1 MSLKEKDLEAEKK
14 ERMSFDSKTNGGKD
28 GGIDVQDI
36 LDQTNDR
43 SGPASGNLERE
54 DKETRRII
62 RKIDLRLLPT
72 LAIIY
77 AFALIDRVN
86 LPNARIA
93 GMDEDLG
100 LSVGSRYSIL
110 TMIFFIPYI
119 IFQFPANIVI
129 RKLGPAVW
137 LPSLVVCWGAVT
149 IGMGFVTH
157 WTQALGCR
165 IILGVLEAGYY
176 PGCVFLLSC
185 WYVRFEVQKRFS
197 GFYLLALLASGFS
210 NILAWGLSEMKGL
223 GGLNGWQWI
232 FAIEGAITILLGF
245 MGYVTIIDFP
255 DKASNPSPITKHPFL
270 TVQESTI
277 VLARIQR
284 DRGDAVVDKLTWA
297 TIRHHLKDWKIWE
310 FAWLYFLNN
319 VVAYSWGY
327 FLPIILR
334 NDMGYSVSMSQIM
347 SFPPYVLAAAWMFAT
362 AWVADRYRKRG
373 LIIIFNCS
381 WAVIG
386 VCMMAFVKNPQA
398 RYAGVVFLGV
408 SGANA
413 NVPSLLSYMHNN
425 IVGQMKR
432 SIASALLIGGGACGG
447 IAASNIFRQQ
457 DAPKYTPAMAVV
469 IATQVL
475 SILHVLKNFYI
486 YTRANRKAGLGE
498 RILEGQEGLRQ
509 TL

>member
-1 MSLKEKDLEAEKK
+1 MATKEKGIEAEHN
-14 ERMSFDSKTNGGKD
+14 ERLSVDEKHHSGKD
-28 GGIDVQDI
+28 GGLDVQDI
-36 LDQTNDR
+36 LDQKNDAP
-43 SGPASGNLERE
+43 GPDVVPSQR
-54 DKETRRII
+54 DDHETRRII
-62 RKIDLRLLPT
+62 RKVDLRLLPT
-72 LAIIY
+72 LAVIY

-93 GMDEDLG
+93 GMDADLG
-100 LSVGSRYSIL
+100 LSIGSRYSIL

-137 LPSLVVCWGAVT
+137 LPSLVICWGAVT

-197 GFYLLALLASGFS
+197 AFYLLALLASGFS
-210 NILAWGLSEMKGL
+210 NILAWGLSEMKGI

-232 FAIEGAITILLGF
+232 FAIEGVITVFLGV

-255 DKASNPSPITKHPFL
+255 DKASKPSPITRRPFL
-270 TVQESTI
+270 TVDEAAIILS
-277 VLARIQR
+277 RIQQ
-284 DRGDAVVDKLTWA
+284 DRGDAVVDQLTWA
-297 TIRHHLKDWKIWE
+297 TIRVHLRDWKIWE

-334 NDMGYSVSMSQIM
+334 NDMKYSVAMSQIM

-373 LIIIFNCS
+373 LIIIFNCT
-381 WAVIG
+381 WAIIG
-386 VCMMAFVKNPQA
+386 VCMMAFLDNARA
-398 RYAGVVFLGV
+398 RYAGVFLGV

-475 SILHVLKNFYI
+475 SIFHVLKNFMVYS
-486 YTRANRKAGLGE
+486 RANRQADRAE
-498 RILEGQEGLRQ
+498 RVLEGQEGFRQ
-509 TL
+509 TM